1 MENCSTSHFILVT
14 KHFRA
19 AGDFFL
25 CRSLRL
31 GGAVLD
37 SVTEFIEMI

>member
-1 MENCSTSHFILVT
+1 MENRSTSHLILVT

-25 CRSLRL
+25 CCSLCL
-31 GGAVLD
+31 GGELLD
-37 SVTEFIEMI
+37 SVTDFIEMI

>member
-1 MENCSTSHFILVT
+1 MENRSTSSFILVT

-19 AGDFFL
+19 AGDFL
-25 CRSLRL
+25 CVVRSCL

-37 SVTEFIEMI
+37 SVTEFIGMI